1 MPYRSVVSLGESLRS
16 IGVEGKNQV
25 KLKVV
30 IFLFR
35 WWIVWWN
42 QVFLKLKCT
51 DSVFFKRRNR
61 DIFLYSRYPYELTDD
76 IQFEKYCEPVQAA
89 YRQEIQWSCSRRWKE
104 KTALPACRKPGR
116 LHWRK
121 GKIQTS
127 KKFLFSFEMFTG
139 KELNFCFTIVER
151 VCFSYIFKRI
161 NFFLMIMR
169 FSINV
174 CMWYSTRNTHV

>member
-1 MPYRSVVSLGESLRS
+1 MNRL
-16 IGVEGKNQV
+16 V
-25 KLKVV
+25 KP
-30 IFLFR
+30 
-35 WWIVWWN
+35 

-127 KKFLFSFEMFTG
+127 KKFLFAFEMFTG

>member
-61 DIFLYSRYPYELTDD
+61 DIFLYSQYPYELTDD
-76 IQFEKYCEPVQAA
+76 IQFEKYREPVQEA
-89 YRQEIQWSCSRRWKE
+89 YR
-104 KTALPACRKPGR
+104 
-116 LHWRK
+116 
-121 GKIQTS
+121 
-127 KKFLFSFEMFTG
+127 
-139 KELNFCFTIVER
+139 
-151 VCFSYIFKRI
+151 
-161 NFFLMIMR
+161 
-169 FSINV
+169 
-174 CMWYSTRNTHV
+174 